1 MTSNGTPSPMRPRCE
16 IIVQYILPAIRAE
29 MAVQMQKQGIS
40 QTNIAK
46 ALGVTPAAVNQY
58 LKSKRGATEQDNE
71 ILKVIDEFIEE
82 YKTNPDAL
90 GEHLCEVCNR
100 IKVLL
105 DKRENTESG
114 FNLYCS

>member
-1 MTSNGTPSPMRPRCE
+1 MTSNDTPSTMRPRCE

-29 MAVQMQKQGIS
+29 MAIQMQKQGIS

-46 ALGVTPAAVNQY
+46 TLGVTPAAVSQY

-71 ILKVIDEFIEE
+71 ILKVIDEFIKE

-114 FNLYCS
+114 FSLYCS